1 MGLLDALRGRGRGA
15 GGAADADSRGAAGL
29 PSSATTQ
36 EALDSDA
43 AAGPALTAGGA
54 AEGLEGA
61 AGGGPKLYNPYDGI
75 HGGLDVRQLGRI
87 QLPESPEYLFT
98 EEATVKRR
106 SWGEK

>member
-1 MGLLDALRGRGRGA
+1 MTASDDELSKAL
-15 GGAADADSRGAAGL
+15 AAAV
-29 PSSATTQ
+29 

-87 QLPESPEYLFT
+87 RLPESPEYLFT